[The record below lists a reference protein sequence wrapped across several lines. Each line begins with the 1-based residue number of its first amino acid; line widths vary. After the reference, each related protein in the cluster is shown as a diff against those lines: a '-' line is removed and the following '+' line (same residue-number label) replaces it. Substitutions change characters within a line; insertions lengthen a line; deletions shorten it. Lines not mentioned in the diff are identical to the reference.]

1 MISPYVFP
9 GLDKAPKNKIVN
21 RVAFER
27 VDEIIYTVCLE
38 LELFKSDLT
47 GLSRK
52 RPIVIGRQIA
62 NHLIKKYT
70 KLSLTAIGNIFG
82 GRDHS
87 TVIYSIDVVS
97 DLSDT
102 DLKFKQLV
110 EKIEKNLRFKNH
122 GN

>member
-9 GLDKAPKNKIVN
+9 GLDVQPKKKIIN

-27 VDEIIYTVCLE
+27 VDEIIATVCLE

-47 GLSRK
+47 GQSRK

-62 NHLIKKYT
+62 NHLIKKHT
-70 KLSLTAIGNIFG
+70 KLSLTDIGQIFG

-102 DLKFKQLV
+102 DPKFKQTV
-110 EKIEKNLRFKNH
+110 TKIENNLRFK
-122 GN
+122 